1 MEKEI
6 EKLIGDQ
13 EINKK
18 FLEQRKIFLWGTVD
32 DETAE
37 DIVKKLLFLDAHEHQ
52 DIQLLINSPGGS
64 VTAGLAIY
72 DAMQNI
78 RSAVQTLCMGL
89 AASMGAVLLT
99 AGAKGKRFTWP
110 HSRIL
115 IHQPMIAGQ
124 IIAPASG
131 LKIHAEEMMRTK
143 GMLNAILVKH
153 TGQPI
158 EKIEK
163 DTDRD
168 YFMSPQEAVEYGMID
183 GILERI

>member
-1 MEKEI
+1 ME
-6 EKLIGDQ
+6 GDFSKWFF
-13 EINKK
+13 EAEVNKS
-18 FLEQRKIFLWGTVD
+18 FLEQRTIFLWGVVD

-37 DIVKKLLFLDAHEHQ
+37 DVVKKLLYLDQQNHE
-52 DIQLLINSPGGS
+52 DILLRINSPGGS

-72 DAMQNI
+72 DAMQ
-78 RSAVQTLCMGL
+78 AVKSDVRTLCMGL
-89 AASMGAVLLT
+89 AASMGAVLLA
-99 AGAKGKRFTWP
+99 AGAKGKRFAWP

-115 IHQPMIAGQ
+115 IHQPMTGSQ

-143 GMLNAILVKH
+143 TMLNELLVKH
-153 TGQPI
+153 TGQPM

-168 YFMSPQEAVEYGMID
+168 FFMSAAEAQAYGMID
-183 GILERI
+183 AVVETP